1 MGIRPLL
8 VCSAVLAVA
17 TGAFAQK
24 VAIINLQQ
32 AVFETA
38 EIKQANVEMTA
49 KYKARDDELE
59 QLKAQGAA
67 AQKKLQDGQDTL
79 SDEQQAALE
88 AQVAK
93 LQRDVT
99 RKNEDL
105 QADVQRDREDIL
117 SKAQERMLAVIK
129 KLAEEKGYDEVAEA
143 SALLYFKPALDITKD
158 ATAAYDQAY
167 PLAAKPAAPAKP
179 AGK

>member
-1 MGIRPLL
+1 MSLRMGIRPLL

-59 QLKAQGAA
+59 QLTIGLAGAVLPGIA
-67 AQKKLQDGQDTL
+67 EKLVQHPLRRTRVPVARRGLTVQPFL
-79 SDEQQAALE
+79 FFFRGAHASSSDCGVVLQEQCPVE
-88 AQVAK
+88 Y
-93 LQRDVT
+93 R
-99 RKNEDL
+99 
-105 QADVQRDREDIL
+105 
-117 SKAQERMLAVIK
+117 
-129 KLAEEKGYDEVAEA
+129 
-143 SALLYFKPALDITKD
+143 
-158 ATAAYDQAY
+158 
-167 PLAAKPAAPAKP
+167 
-179 AGK
+179 